1 MKESLFS
8 GDTLFYGSV
17 GRTDFPGG
25 STAQIVESLH
35 RLTDSLPEETEVY
48 PDTIFQPLSVMKR
61 GTIHLYKISI
71 LFDNREF
78 EHDIYELIRAFY
90 PEAEIAVSYEEED
103 GQIQRIFCSGWKS
116 RSRVL

>member
-1 MKESLFS
+1 MVLWEEPIFREEARLKLWKAFTDLQILF
-8 GDTLFYGSV
+8 LRKQKF
-17 GRTDFPGG
+17 
-25 STAQIVESLH
+25 I
-35 RLTDSLPEETEVY
+35 

-103 GQIQRIFCSGWKS
+103 GQIQRIFLF
-116 RSRVL
+116 RVEKQEQSFIIRYQK